1 MKTNWIITLSIIIS
15 CCIFMFSCVNEDETS
30 SIARTYT
37 QEQYGQMFKE
47 NIVDTNKHISI
58 NNWITPKSLANY
70 ISNH

>member
-1 MKTNWIITLSIIIS
+1 MKTNWIITLSIIS
-15 CCIFMFSCVNEDETS
+15 CCVFMFSCVNEDEAS

-47 NIVDTNKHISI
+47 NIVDANKHISI
-58 NNWITPKSLANY
+58 YDRITPKSLTNY